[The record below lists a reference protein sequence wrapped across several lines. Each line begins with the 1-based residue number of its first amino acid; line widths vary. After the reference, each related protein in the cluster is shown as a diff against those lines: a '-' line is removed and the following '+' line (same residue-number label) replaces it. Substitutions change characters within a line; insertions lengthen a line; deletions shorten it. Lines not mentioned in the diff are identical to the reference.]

1 MVLDKRALGI
11 AFAAVAAFIDL
22 YATQALLPLFAREFA
37 ASPAAVSH
45 TVSATTFAVA
55 LIAPFTGVIA
65 DMIGRKRVIVT
76 AMFALV
82 VPTLM
87 VALAGSLGAI
97 VFWRFV
103 QGLMLPPIF
112 AVTVAYIGEEF
123 PGEATGMTGIY
134 VAASGIGGFL
144 SRFLTGLLAE
154 QFGWRWAFVGLA
166 AVTLG
171 CAAGGAALI
180 PRERRFHRS
189 GGVVAALGFI
199 AAHLRNTQLLATYA
213 VGFGVLFAFVA
224 VFTYVSFLLAA
235 APFLLSTAA
244 LGTIFVVYL
253 VGVAIAPLTGRL
265 VGAFGRRRLVTLAAV
280 LWIAGLAITLVPNLW
295 AILAG
300 LALCVACGFLCQSC
314 ATSYVAVTA
323 RQARSSA
330 VGLYVTIYY
339 VGGGA
344 GAVLGGYAW
353 NIAGWP
359 GCVAIVA
366 AVVAAVALLARCFW
380 REPQRPPDT
389 LRTAPET

>member
-1 MVLDKRALGI
+1 MLLDRRALGI
-11 AFAAVAAFIDL
+11 AFAAIAAFIDL
-22 YATQALLPLFAREFA
+22 YATQALLPLFAREFQ

-55 LIAPFTGVIA
+55 LIAPFTGAVA
-65 DMIGRKRVIVT
+65 DMLGRKRVIIT

-82 VPTLM
+82 VPTVM
-87 VALAGSLGAI
+87 VALAPSLGAI
-97 VFWRFV
+97 VAWRFV
-103 QGLMLPPIF
+103 QGLLLPPIF

-123 PGEATGMTGIY
+123 PSEATRMTGIY
-134 VAASGIGGFL
+134 VAASGVGGFL

-154 QFGWRWAFVGLA
+154 HYGWRWAFVGLA
-166 AVTLG
+166 LVTLG
-171 CAAGGAALI
+171 CAVGGAVLL

-199 AAHLRNTQLLATYA
+199 AAHLRNPQLLATYA

-224 VFTYVSFLLAA
+224 VFTYVNFLLAA
-235 APFLLSTAA
+235 PPFLLSTAA

-265 VGAFGRRRLVTLAAV
+265 VEAFGRRRLVTLAAIV
-280 LWIAGLAITLVPNLW
+280 WIVGLAVTLVPNLW
-295 AILAG
+295 VILAG
-300 LALCVACGFLCQSC
+300 LCVCVACGFLCQSC

-339 VGGGA
+339 LGGGA
-344 GAVLGGYAW
+344 GAVIAGYGW
-353 NIAGWP
+353 GLAGWP
-359 GCVAIVA
+359 GCIAIVSL
-366 AVVAAVALLARCFW
+366 VVAAVAVLARRFW
-380 REPQRPPDT
+380 R
-389 LRTAPET
+389 